1 MKITKRK
8 FKKATVNYSEEKLK
22 NWKIRLV
29 SYIKKCPKERSESQ
43 LGHQKV
49 EWQ

>member
-1 MKITKRK
+1 VKDKWN

-29 SYIKKCPKERSESQ
+29 SYRKNCLKEKK
-43 LGHQKV
+43 
-49 EWQ
+49 